1 MPHSFKEW
9 SLDIDCILGLNGQKE
24 NGDCSEKETASD
36 ESMMIVF
43 FNKIDQLRSNK
54 HVSSWLC
61 GIYWRN
67 RVCVPEL
74 K

>member
-1 MPHSFKEW
+1 VPHSFKEW

-43 FNKIDQLRSNK
+43 FNKIDQRSHK
-54 HVSSWLC
+54 HVVSSWLY
-61 GIYWRN
+61 GIM
-67 RVCVPEL
+67 
-74 K
+74 